1 MLLNTKSF
9 LIWKTL
15 QLYNP
20 AILPLTYPNTNLLLE
35 SSKLNYILIYFWNRW
50 RHEYLTNLRESHNAS
65 VKNGNKPTI
74 KKDDVIIIEEPNLPR
89 SNWKLARVHE
99 VIVSKDSHI
108 GGALVKVAKTKLF
121 VKRPVNKLYLVKSH
135 LETVNKRENKV
146 QNIPQSRT
154 KRKAAILSELQGKYS
169 P

>member
-1 MLLNTKSF
+1 M
-9 LIWKTL
+9 
-15 QLYNP
+15 
-20 AILPLTYPNTNLLLE
+20 
-35 SSKLNYILIYFWNRW
+35 
-50 RHEYLTNLRESHNAS
+50 TNLRESHNAF
-65 VKNGNKPTI
+65 VKYDNKPSI
-74 KKDDVIIIEEPNLPR
+74 KKDDVIIIEEPILPR

-121 VKRPVNKLYLVKSH
+121 IKRPVNKLYLVKSH
-135 LETVNKRENKV
+135 LETVKKRENKF

-154 KRKAAILSELQGKYS
+154 SSKAAILSQLQGKYS

>member
-1 MLLNTKSF
+1 M
-9 LIWKTL
+9 
-15 QLYNP
+15 
-20 AILPLTYPNTNLLLE
+20 
-35 SSKLNYILIYFWNRW
+35 
-50 RHEYLTNLRESHNAS
+50 TNLRESHNAS

-135 LETVNKRENKV
+135 LETLNKRENKV